1 MSITVEEKAQILK
14 EFGRTPQDTGS
25 PEVQIALLSK
35 RIQNLS
41 GHMADHKKDFHS
53 RRGLL
58 QMVSQRRSLLDY
70 YKKGNLE
77 GYQNLIQKLGLRR

>member
-41 GHMADHKKDFHS
+41 GHMSDHKKDFHS

-58 QMVSQRRSLLDY
+58 KMVSQRRSLLDY

-77 GYQNLIQKLGLRR
+77 GYQDLIQKLGLRR